1 MRENFII
8 GTAGHIDHGKTT
20 LIQALTGNQGDRL
33 KEEKER
39 GITIDLGF
47 THMVLNNGVVAGII
61 DVPGH
66 ERFLKNM
73 LSGATSISIVLLVI
87 AADEG
92 IMPQTTEHF
101 SILRFLGMKR
111 VAAVLTKADKVSDD
125 ILSDRKKE
133 VAAFLT
139 SQGYGDSELFAVS
152 SISGQGIGQLKKW
165 INDSYESLETD
176 DIMERPFRLNID
188 RVFNSKGFGTVV
200 TGTVMEGT
208 VNQGDTLDLLT
219 PSEILSVK
227 VRGIQVHG
235 EDSTSACKGQRCAIN
250 LSRADASLIRR
261 GDTLARQGLIIGSS
275 ILDCTFSIA
284 DADVRPKE
292 RDRVRVYLG
301 TREIL
306 GRLHYLTEG
315 SDPCMVQLRLEEP
328 AYVLRGDRYVARS
341 YSPMH
346 LLGGGEVID
355 PSAKKFKASK
365 SEEHLRHLGK
375 VTSGDSYE
383 AFLST
388 LDSSHDGIADISDAV
403 KLGGEQLVEEG
414 IENGDLVEIEGK
426 VATITFIRHTLEET
440 RAEMDA
446 FFGRNP
452 LCIHVGKEEIRLKL
466 KVRPD
471 RKVFQ
476 AILKLSE
483 EIKDNGDTLSINGRA
498 IVLNGTEDAMAGRI
512 MSLLGEAR
520 FAPPDLR
527 SIVLSP
533 KEKRIYEP
541 VLSYLIESGEILML
555 DGIAFTSAAID
566 AAEEMITKRIA
577 SEGPAGIAEIRELLR
592 TSRKYAVPILEH
604 LDSRGVTRRSGD
616 KRILK

>member
-47 THMVLNNGVVAGII
+47 THMMLDNGAAAGII

-92 IMPQTTEHF
+92 IMPQTVEHF
-101 SILRFLGMKR
+101 SILRFLGMKL

-125 ILSDRKKE
+125 LLSRRRTE
-133 VAAFLT
+133 VGEYLT
-139 SQGYGDSELFAVS
+139 SQGYGDSEIFAVS
-152 SISGQGIGQLKKW
+152 SVTGQGIEQLQKW
-165 INDSYESLETD
+165 INDSYMSLNTD
-176 DIMERPFRLNID
+176 VNMEKPFRLNID

-200 TGTVMEGT
+200 TGTVMDGS
-208 VNQGDTLDLLT
+208 VSQGDAVDLLT

-235 EDSTSACKGQRCAIN
+235 EDTKSASKGQRCAIN
-250 LSRADASLIRR
+250 LARADASRIRR
-261 GDTLARQGLIIGSS
+261 GDTLARQGLVIGSS
-275 ILDCTFSIA
+275 ILDCTFSLA
-284 DADVRPKE
+284 DPDFRPKE
-292 RDRVRVYLG
+292 RERVRVYLG

-306 GRLHYLTEG
+306 GRLHFLPEG
-315 SDPCMVQLRLEEP
+315 SDHSMIQLRLEEP

-355 PSAKKFKASK
+355 PSARKFKASK
-365 SEEHLRHLGK
+365 SQEHMSHLVK

-388 LDSSHDGIADISDAV
+388 LDSSHEGIADISDAI
-403 KLGGEQLVEEG
+403 KLGGELVQQG
-414 IENGDLVEIEGK
+414 KDNGDLVEIEGK
-426 VATITFIRHTLEET
+426 IASTLFIRRTLEET
-440 RAEMDA
+440 RAEIDS
-446 FFGRNP
+446 FFERNP
-452 LCIHVGKEEIRLKL
+452 LGIHVGKEEIRLKL
-466 KVRPD
+466 KGRPD

-483 EIKDNGDTLSINGRA
+483 DIMDNGDTLSIKGRA
-498 IVLNGTEDAMAGRI
+498 IVLNGSEAAMAGRI
-512 MSLLGEAR
+512 MTFLGEAK
-520 FAPPDLR
+520 FAPPDLKT
-527 SIVLSP
+527 IVLSP

-541 VLSYLIESGEILML
+541 VLSYLIESGEILIL
-555 DGIAFTSAAID
+555 DGIAFTSDAIES
-566 AAEEMITKRIA
+566 AQRMITGRIA
-577 SEGPAGIAEIRELLR
+577 SIGPIGIAEVRELLQ

-604 LDSRGVTRRSGD
+604 LDSLGVTRRSGD